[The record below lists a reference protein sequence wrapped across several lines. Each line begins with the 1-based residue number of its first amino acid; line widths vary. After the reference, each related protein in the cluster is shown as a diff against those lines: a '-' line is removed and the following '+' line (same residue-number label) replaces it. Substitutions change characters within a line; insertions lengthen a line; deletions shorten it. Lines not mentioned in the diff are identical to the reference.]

1 MSITKYDIKCP
12 KCNSK
17 NRFKVNDEL
26 DDKKIMDVI
35 NREVFH
41 LSCKNCHQDIYVEY
55 PFKISNDKFLIYYTP
70 TKKDEIASTYHEYM
84 RVCDT
89 FTDLKEKL
97 LIYNDNLNDII
108 IEFIKTFLLDKMDD
122 ELKDTST
129 ELRYNGIDGENIL
142 FSIIDSDKIIGCN
155 KVFYDNLKKKMKI
168 KKIKKCILIDKDTYQ
183 KYYKMR
189 LF

>member
-1 MSITKYDIKCP
+1 
-12 KCNSK
+12 
-17 NRFKVNDEL
+17 
-26 DDKKIMDVI
+26 
-35 NREVFH
+35 
-41 LSCKNCHQDIYVEY
+41 
-55 PFKISNDKFLIYYTP
+55 
-70 TKKDEIASTYHEYM
+70 M

-89 FTDLKEKL
+89 FADLKEKL

>member
-1 MSITKYDIKCP
+1 MRRSDFMSITKYDIKCP

-41 LSCKNCHQDIYVEY
+41 LLCKNCHQDIYVEY
-55 PFKISNDKFLIYYTP
+55 PFKISNDRFLIYYTP
-70 TKKDEIASTYHEYM
+70 TKKDEIEDTYHEYM

-89 FTDLKEKL
+89 FADLKEKL

-108 IEFIKTFLLDKMDD
+108 IEFIKTFLLNKMDD

-129 ELRYNGIDGENIL
+129 ELR
-142 FSIIDSDKIIGCN
+142 
-155 KVFYDNLKKKMKI
+155 YDNLKKKMKI